1 MYRILLKTIVHNAP
15 RKLISCI
22 IGYHVWLMIS
32 SWLPTYR
39 WLEIPLC
46 FYGVSEA
53 LRITAPESMRVA
65 LYGSRSDLYHLDTN
79 ALAVHIDTRNLPQG
93 LHSVTLTHNHLLLP
107 QTIHLAQWSPSN
119 MKIEIHRAENQ

>member
-1 MYRILLKTIVHNAP
+1 
-15 RKLISCI
+15 
-22 IGYHVWLMIS
+22 MIS

-46 FYGVSEA
+46 FYGSSQEFRIKA
-53 LRITAPESMRVA
+53 LESVHVA

-79 ALAVHIDTRNLPQG
+79 ALAVHIDTRSLPQG
-93 LHSVTLTHNHLLLP
+93 LHPVTLTHHQLLLP

-119 MKIEIHRAENQ
+119 MTIEIHRAENQ